1 MRSRAVIELPK
12 SHSPLALLARLERD
26 YPQSDSVPVALHE
39 RGLYYQSR
47 RQFAQAIDA
56 YRREIQQFPQHP
68 LANVAKAQIA
78 RIEQADVLLG
88 KTGIYSAGMR
98 PKLWFACRNVD
109 NVEFTAR
116 RFDLDRW
123 MKDPKNEDLRNL
135 QYGMVRFGR
144 LWDEGETE
152 ELAQLNKFAGAE
164 AARWTEPVG
173 RSQQRRVAFHRRAA
187 DPARR
192 LSRRCEHTRQR
203 PEFHA
208 AWSSSRES
216 RLCKSRSR
224 TRS

>member
-1 MRSRAVIELPK
+1 M
-12 SHSPLALLARLERD
+12 ALLARLERD

-68 LANVAKAQIA
+68 LAARAKAQIA

-88 KTGIYSAGMR
+88 RTGLYSAGMR

-116 RFDLDRW
+116 RFDLDGW
-123 MKDPKNEDLRNL
+123 MKDPKNEDLRSL
-135 QYGMVRFGR
+135 RYELTRFDR
-144 LWDEGETE
+144 LSDEMETE

-164 AARWTEPVG
+164 AASWTESVG
-173 RSQQRRVAFHRRAA
+173 RSQRVASHSTAA
-187 DPARR
+187 PLTQSGAYLVDGASPAATGVP
-192 LSRRCEHTRQR
+192 S
-203 PEFHA
+203 
-208 AWSSSRES
+208 AWSSSPES
-216 RLCKSRSR
+216 RLCKSRWR
-224 TRS
+224 TKS